1 MSFRTTLITL
11 IIFLCLVAFYFF
23 IPRDN
28 QVEDQ
33 NVAEKIGQFY
43 GLNKRLIQKIQVIFP
58 RSQYFDKEA
67 QKDLIQQSYT
77 LVRFSQNNWRLIN
90 PIVVDAD
97 KRKVD
102 RLLSDLLEKRIK
114 RRIEVTS
121 LLEYGLDDPTVKI
134 SLFTQDGSTKTFLI
148 GKKTVNYSIYA
159 KEKLDSKMMLIE
171 SSIIRD
177 YSKSPDD
184 LRNLMSHNVSQSKDS
199 RKRVFDFQRAETT
212 QIDILS
218 TDLEIVLR
226 KQPDGNWQMTEPNKS
241 LVDQPMVEDLLFFAD
256 ALKGTEVQNLKGL
269 PKAKIRVRFYTKEA
283 EPTVL
288 ILHHTKDNNEV
299 YAKTRD
305 KETMF
310 RIDDHL
316 LKLIRQIR

>member
-1 MSFRTTLITL
+1 
-11 IIFLCLVAFYFF
+11 
-23 IPRDN
+23 
-28 QVEDQ
+28 
-33 NVAEKIGQFY
+33 
-43 GLNKRLIQKIQVIFP
+43 
-58 RSQYFDKEA
+58 
-67 QKDLIQQSYT
+67 
-77 LVRFSQNNWRLIN
+77 
-90 PIVVDAD
+90 
-97 KRKVD
+97 
-102 RLLSDLLEKRIK
+102 
-114 RRIEVTS
+114 
-121 LLEYGLDDPTVKI
+121 
-134 SLFTQDGSTKTFLI
+134 LFTQDGSTKTFLI

-159 KEKLDSKMMLIE
+159 KEKLDSKIMLIE
-171 SSIIRD
+171 SSIVRD
-177 YSKSPDD
+177 YSKSLDD
-184 LRNLMSHNVSQSKDS
+184 LRNLTAHNVSQLKDS

-241 LVDQPMVEDLLFFAD
+241 IVDQLMVEDLLFFAD

-269 PKAKIRVRFYTKEA
+269 PQAKIRVRFYTKEA